1 MNKIQ
6 PHKIF
11 YENRY
16 KDNTL
21 NIMLR
26 VPLFSFTNTK
36 LSDVTH
42 FNQYVKNRKHSNNM
56 NITILD
62 LSHNPHAVT
71 NSFMF
76 FLHK

>member
-21 NIMLR
+21 NIILR

-42 FNQYVKNRKHSNNM
+42 FNQYGKTG
-56 NITILD
+56 NIQII
-62 LSHNPHAVT
+62 
-71 NSFMF
+71 
-76 FLHK
+76 